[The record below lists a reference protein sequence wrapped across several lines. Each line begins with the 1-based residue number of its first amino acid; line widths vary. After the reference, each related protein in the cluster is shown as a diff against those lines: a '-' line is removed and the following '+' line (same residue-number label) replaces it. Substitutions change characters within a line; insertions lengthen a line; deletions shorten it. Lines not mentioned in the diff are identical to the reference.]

1 MFAGRC
7 YKISRNPSHLIK
19 LVFFWSSCS
28 FIPNHIHVLCI
39 QIVVCCFNFWK
50 HDMNAWYFCYHLYWV
65 FLGKKENEIL
75 GIVFVIY
82 IYYRYNP
89 FCIKFF
95 NYCIILVTLFGSFYL
110 MPMFLQTRQMIMKI
124 IVKLLILMFVTK
136 TDKLLDSINKS
147 KTL

>member
-1 MFAGRC
+1 MHDIFVIIC
-7 YKISRNPSHLIK
+7 IE
-19 LVFFWSSCS
+19 FFW
-28 FIPNHIHVLCI
+28 
-39 QIVVCCFNFWK
+39 
-50 HDMNAWYFCYHLYWV
+50 
-65 FLGKKENEIL
+65 GKKENEIQV
-75 GIVFVIY
+75 IVFVIY

-95 NYCIILVTLFGSFYL
+95 NYCIIFVTLFGSFYL

-147 KTL
+147 KTLQYSFLLGYILYVDLANIISDLQKTKNQFCIQKVIHTSTLPESVMSRAFTK